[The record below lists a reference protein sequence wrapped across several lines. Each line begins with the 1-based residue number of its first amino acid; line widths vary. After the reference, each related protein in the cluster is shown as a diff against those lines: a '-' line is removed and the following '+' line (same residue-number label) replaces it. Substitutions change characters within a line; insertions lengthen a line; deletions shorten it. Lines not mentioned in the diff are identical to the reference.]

1 MSIVRISLSEF
12 IGAKAKLSK
21 VWNSK
26 VQVKACAMWREAC
39 LENGAWLN
47 PADFNAKH
55 APRGGPGSLD
65 GD

>member
-26 VQVKACAMWREAC
+26 IQVKACAMWREAC
-39 LENGAWLN
+39 LENGA
-47 PADFNAKH
+47 
-55 APRGGPGSLD
+55 
-65 GD
+65 